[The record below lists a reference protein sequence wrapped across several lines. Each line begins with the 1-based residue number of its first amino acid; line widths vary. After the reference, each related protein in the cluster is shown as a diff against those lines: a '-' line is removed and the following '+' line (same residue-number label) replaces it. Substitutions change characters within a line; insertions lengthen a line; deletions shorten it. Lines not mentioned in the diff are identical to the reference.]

1 MKKKIMIFGGLCL
14 LVLGLYSTGLLDALS
29 LAALRESFQEHPL
42 LSAGVYFVGYI
53 LVTGLSLPGAAI
65 MTLVGGAVFGFG
77 WGLLLVSFASSLGAT
92 LAMLVSRFLLRD
104 WVEARFGS
112 FLNTVNAGIKRDG
125 AFYLFTLR
133 LIPVIPFFVI
143 NLVFGL
149 TRISPWRFYW
159 VSQLGMLAGT
169 IVYVNAG
176 AQLGA
181 VEELSLSGIMTPG
194 LLSAFVLL
202 AIFPWI
208 AREGLD
214 RIKARKVFAGFEN
227 PKSFDYNLVAIGAG
241 SGGLVSAYIGAAVK
255 AKVALIEKAH
265 MGGDCLNT
273 GCVPSKALLKCARLA
288 EQARDLERFGITAG
302 EPQVNFPQVMAR
314 VQQSVDEVAPHDSVE
329 RYTQLGV
336 ECLEGEAK
344 LLSPWEVQVGEQVIT
359 AKNIVLAT
367 GASPVVPDIPGIQDV
382 PHITSDTLWNLKE
395 LPQRLLVIG
404 GGPIGCEMA
413 QAFQRLGS
421 EVTMV
426 VRSELLPKEDRD
438 IAAALEQRLCAEGI
452 NVLNHC
458 EVEMFM
464 SLGEHMARVV
474 SSKGQGMRDIYF
486 DTVLVAMGRRANT
499 SNLGLEELG
508 IELNP
513 NGTIKVDEYL
523 RTKYPNIFAC
533 GDVAGPYQLT
543 HAASHQA
550 WYASVNALFGAVK
563 KFKADYRVIPWVTY
577 TEPEVA
583 RVGVSETEA
592 KQQGLAF
599 EVTTYELDELDRAI
613 AEGQREGKVKVLTAA
628 GSDKI
633 LGAAITGAHAGELL
647 PEFVLAMKHNI
658 GLNKILGTIHSY
670 PTWAEAN
677 KYAAGEWKKAHAPE
691 KLLDFASQ
699 WHAWQ
704 RGELKTH
711 PAKAFPKLVFQQLS
725 QGLQAVLKR
734 N

>member
-1 MKKKIMIFGGLCL
+1 MRNKLLIIGGLCL
-14 LVLGLYSTGLLDALS
+14 LVLVLYGTGLLEALS
-29 LAALRESFQEHPL
+29 LASLREGFAERPL
-42 LSAGVYFVGYI
+42 LSAGLFFLGYVI
-53 LVTGLSLPGAAI
+53 VTGLSLPGAAI
-65 MTLVGGAVFGFG
+65 MTLAGGAVFGFG
-77 WGLLLVSFASSLGAT
+77 WGLLLVSFASTIGASIA
-92 LAMLVSRFLLRD
+92 LLVSRFLLRD
-104 WVEARFGS
+104 WVEGRFGR
-112 FLNTVNAGIKRDG
+112 FLNTVNVGIKKDG

-133 LIPVIPFFVI
+133 LIPAIPFFAI

-149 TRISPWRFYW
+149 TRIGLWHFYW

-169 IVYVNAG
+169 MVYVNAG

-181 VEELSLSGIMTPG
+181 VDEVSLSGIMTPG
-194 LLSAFVLL
+194 LLGAFVLL
-202 AIFPWI
+202 AIFPWV
-208 AREGLD
+208 AREALD
-214 RIKARKVFAGFEN
+214 RVKARKVYAGFEK
-227 PKSFDYNLVAIGAG
+227 PQSFDYNLVAIGAG
-241 SGGLVSAYIGAAVK
+241 SGGLVSAYIGAAVN

-273 GCVPSKALLKCARLA
+273 GCVPSKTLLKSARLA
-288 EQARDLERFGITAG
+288 QQLRDVERFGISAG

-314 VQQSVDEVAPHDSVE
+314 VQQAISEVAPHDSVE

-344 LLSPWEVQVGEQVIT
+344 LLSPWQIQVGEQVIT

-367 GASPVVPDIPGIQDV
+367 GASPVVPDLPGIQDV

-395 LPQRLLVIG
+395 PPQRLLVIG

-438 IAAALEQRLCAEGI
+438 MAAAVEQRLCAEGVS
-452 NVLNHC
+452 VLNNC

-464 SLGEHMARVV
+464 SLGENMARVI
-474 SSKGQGMRDIYF
+474 SRKGQGMRDIYF
-486 DTVLVAMGRRANT
+486 DTVLIAMGRKANT
-499 SNLGLEELG
+499 LNLGLEELG
-508 IELNP
+508 VELNT
-513 NGTIKVDEYL
+513 NSTVKVDEFL

-550 WYASVNALFGAVK
+550 WYAAVNALFGAVK

-577 TEPEVA
+577 TEPELA
-583 RVGVSETEA
+583 RVGFSEAEA
-592 KQQGLAF
+592 QQQEVAY

-613 AEGQREGKVKVLTAA
+613 TEGQREGKVKVLTAK

-633 LGAAITGAHAGELL
+633 IGAAIVGAHAGDLL

-670 PTWAEAN
+670 PTWGEAN
-677 KYAAGEWKKAHAPE
+677 KYAAGEWKRAHAPE
-691 KLLDFASQ
+691 KLLNLASQ

-711 PAKAFPKLVFQQLS
+711 SVKDLLS
-725 QGLQAVLKR
+725 AVLKR